1 MEIRIES
8 KQGPVVEG
16 IDQTRVGIQERL
28 QQQPEEWLQ
37 TLQENPGDFADLEQT
52 VHRAFQQMA
61 DQMVAALLAQV
72 TRSADFARTAK
83 KK

>member
-8 KQGPVVEG
+8 KKGQIVEG
-16 IDQTRVGIQERL
+16 VEQARVGIQERL

-37 TLQENPGDFADLEQT
+37 TLRENPGDFADLEQR
-52 VHRAFQQMA
+52 VHRVFQQMA
-61 DQMVAALLAQV
+61 DQMVAALLAQA
-72 TRSADFARTAK
+72 TRSADFAQTAK